1 MLLNEFYI
9 LSSLYNGSK
18 GLVDCQTDI
27 EKQKA
32 LQDAKCFSNLVKRG
46 YIKDNKLTS
55 KALNALQPYKVN
67 NAVILAAGAS
77 TRFIP
82 LSLEQPK
89 GLYEVR
95 NEKLIERQICQ
106 LKQAGINDIT
116 LVLGY
121 KKEMFYYLKDK
132 YQVKFIIN
140 DSFNIKN
147 NIESLR
153 LAQSIISNTYICVSD
168 DYFMENPFNQFEY
181 RCFFSGSS
189 TSEKTDE
196 MYAIT
201 DSNNRITR
209 LEKGL
214 DGGRIL
220 LGHCFFD
227 KQFSQKFFEIVNSLT
242 NNGKYDKAFW
252 EWLVKDYLNS
262 FDNIY
267 FKEFSPNT
275 IFEFD
280 YFDDLRKFDTNY
292 LGYSHSDIMRNI
304 KLIFRCDEEDIINF
318 RNVSKGL
325 TNKSFVF
332 EINGIEYIYRHPGDG
347 TESIVNRKN
356 EKKSLV
362 LAKQFGIDPTY
373 IYLDVNEGWKIS
385 QFIADFREPDYNSF
399 NDSKLII
406 KTLRKLH
413 NLPIT
418 VDYGL
423 DPIKDSIEIEKLL
436 KQKDPNCFKPY
447 QQLKENILKLYSL
460 TENDGIE
467 KCFCHGDTY
476 QPNWMILPDN
486 SVILIDWEY
495 SGVSDPGIDI
505 GYYIVD
511 GQYDFQQAEQFIK
524 EYLQQ
529 DYNSTTRLHY
539 LCYISII
546 AYYWFVWAL
555 YRESCGASMPDAL
568 QCWLNE
574 AIIYSDYVLDNLD
587 KIRQ

>member
-227 KQFSQKFFEIVNSLT
+227 KQFSQKFFEIVNSVT

-406 KTLRKLH
+406 KALRKLH

-529 DYNSTTRLHY
+529 DYNPTTRLHY

>member
-9 LSSLYNGSK
+9 LSSLYNVSK

-168 DYFMENPFNQFEY
+168 DYFMKNPFNQFEY

-227 KQFSQKFFEIVNSLT
+227 KQFSQKFFEIVNSVT

-529 DYNSTTRLHY
+529 DYNPTTRLHY

>member
-227 KQFSQKFFEIVNSLT
+227 KQFSQKFFEIVNSMT

-252 EWLVKDYLNS
+252 EWLVKDYLTS

-555 YRESCGASMPDAL
+555 YRESCGAIMPDAL

>member
-227 KQFSQKFFEIVNSLT
+227 KQFSQKFFEIVNSVT

>member
-168 DYFMENPFNQFEY
+168 DYFMENHFNQFEY
-181 RCFFSGSS
+181 RCYYSGSS

-227 KQFSQKFFEIVNSLT
+227 KQFSQKFFEIVNSVT

-529 DYNSTTRLHY
+529 DYNPTTRLHY

>member
-121 KKEMFYYLKDK
+121 KKEMFYYLEDK

-153 LAQSIISNTYICVSD
+153 LAQNIISNTYICVSD

-227 KQFSQKFFEIVNSLT
+227 KQFSQKFFEIVNSVT

-529 DYNSTTRLHY
+529 DYNPTTRLHY

>member
-116 LVLGY
+116 FVLGY
-121 KKEMFYYLKDK
+121 KKEMFCYLKDK

-227 KQFSQKFFEIVNSLT
+227 KQFSQKFFEIVNSVT

-529 DYNSTTRLHY
+529 DYNPTTRLHY

>member
-447 QQLKENILKLYSL
+447 QQLKDNILKLYSL

-529 DYNSTTRLHY
+529 DYNPTTRLHY

>member
-121 KKEMFYYLKDK
+121 KKEMFYYLEDK

-227 KQFSQKFFEIVNSLT
+227 KQFSQKFFEIVNSVT

-385 QFIADFREPDYNSF
+385 KFIADFREPDYNSF

-529 DYNSTTRLHY
+529 DYNPTTRLHY

>member
-27 EKQKA
+27 EKKKA

-121 KKEMFYYLKDK
+121 KKEMFYYLEDK

-227 KQFSQKFFEIVNSLT
+227 KQFSQKFFEIVNSVT

-529 DYNSTTRLHY
+529 DYNPTTRLHY

>member
-106 LKQAGINDIT
+106 LKQAGIDDIT

-121 KKEMFYYLKDK
+121 KKEMFYYLEDK

-227 KQFSQKFFEIVNSLT
+227 KQFSQKFFEIVNSVT

-529 DYNSTTRLHY
+529 DYNPTTRLHY

>member
-153 LAQSIISNTYICVSD
+153 LAQNIISNTYICVSD
-168 DYFMENPFNQFEY
+168 DYFTENPFNQFEY

-227 KQFSQKFFEIVNSLT
+227 KQFSQKFFEIVNSVT

-529 DYNSTTRLHY
+529 DYNPTTRLHY

>member
-106 LKQAGINDIT
+106 LKQAGIDDIT

-227 KQFSQKFFEIVNSLT
+227 KQFSQKFFEIVNSVT

-529 DYNSTTRLHY
+529 DYNPTTRLHY

>member
-106 LKQAGINDIT
+106 LKQAGIDDIT

-529 DYNSTTRLHY
+529 DYNPTTRLHY

>member
-1 MLLNEFYI
+1 M
-9 LSSLYNGSK
+9 
-18 GLVDCQTDI
+18 
-27 EKQKA
+27 
-32 LQDAKCFSNLVKRG
+32 
-46 YIKDNKLTS
+46 TS

-121 KKEMFYYLKDK
+121 KKEMFYYLEDK

-529 DYNSTTRLHY
+529 DYNPTTRLHY

>member
-106 LKQAGINDIT
+106 LKQAGIDDIT

-121 KKEMFYYLKDK
+121 KKEMFYYLEDK

-227 KQFSQKFFEIVNSLT
+227 KQFSQKFFEIVNSVT

-347 TESIVNRKN
+347 TESIVNRKI

-529 DYNSTTRLHY
+529 DYNPTTRLHY

>member
-153 LAQSIISNTYICVSD
+153 LAQNIISNTYICVSD

-227 KQFSQKFFEIVNSLT
+227 KQFSQKFFEIVNSVT

-529 DYNSTTRLHY
+529 DYNPTTRLHY

>member
-106 LKQAGINDIT
+106 LKQAGIDDIT

-121 KKEMFYYLKDK
+121 KKEMFYYLEDK

-227 KQFSQKFFEIVNSLT
+227 KQFSQKFFEIVNSVT

-529 DYNSTTRLHY
+529 DYNPTTRLHY

-568 QCWLNE
+568 HCWLNE

>member
-121 KKEMFYYLKDK
+121 KKEMFYYLEDK

-153 LAQSIISNTYICVSD
+153 LAQSIVSNTYICVSD

-227 KQFSQKFFEIVNSLT
+227 KQFSQKFFEIVNSVT

-529 DYNSTTRLHY
+529 DYNPTTRLHY

>member
-121 KKEMFYYLKDK
+121 KKEMFYYLEDK

-460 TENDGIE
+460 TENDGIK

-529 DYNSTTRLHY
+529 DYNPTTRLHY

>member
-227 KQFSQKFFEIVNSLT
+227 KQFSQKFFEIVNSVT

-495 SGVSDPGIDI
+495 SGVSDPGLDI

-511 GQYDFQQAEQFIK
+511 GQYNFQQAEQFIK

-529 DYNSTTRLHY
+529 DYNPTTRLHY

>member
-106 LKQAGINDIT
+106 LKQAGIDDIT

-227 KQFSQKFFEIVNSLT
+227 KQFSQKFFEIVNSVT

-385 QFIADFREPDYNSF
+385 QFIADFREPDYNNF

-529 DYNSTTRLHY
+529 DYNPTTRLHY

>member
-121 KKEMFYYLKDK
+121 KKEMFYYLEDK

-227 KQFSQKFFEIVNSLT
+227 KQFSQKFFEIVNSVT

-529 DYNSTTRLHY
+529 DYNPTTRLHY

-587 KIRQ
+587 KIIQ

>member
-227 KQFSQKFFEIVNSLT
+227 KQFSQKFFEIVNSVT

-332 EINGIEYIYRHPGDG
+332 EINSIEYIYRHPGDG

-529 DYNSTTRLHY
+529 DYNPTTRLHY

>member
-106 LKQAGINDIT
+106 LKQAGIDDIT

-153 LAQSIISNTYICVSD
+153 LAQNIISNTYICVSD

-227 KQFSQKFFEIVNSLT
+227 KQFSQKFFEIVNSVT

-529 DYNSTTRLHY
+529 DYNPTTRLHY

>member
-27 EKQKA
+27 EKKKA

-121 KKEMFYYLKDK
+121 KKEMFYYLEDK

-227 KQFSQKFFEIVNSLT
+227 KQFSQKFFEIVNSVT

-332 EINGIEYIYRHPGDG
+332 EINGIEYIDRHPGDG

-495 SGVSDPGIDI
+495 SGVSDPGMDI

-529 DYNSTTRLHY
+529 DYNPTTRLHY

>member
-106 LKQAGINDIT
+106 LKQAGIDDIT

-121 KKEMFYYLKDK
+121 KKEMFYYLEDK

-511 GQYDFQQAEQFIK
+511 GQYNFQQAEQFIK

-529 DYNSTTRLHY
+529 DYNPTTRLHY

>member
-106 LKQAGINDIT
+106 LKQAGIDDIT

-153 LAQSIISNTYICVSD
+153 LAQSIVSNTYICVSD

-227 KQFSQKFFEIVNSLT
+227 KQFSQKFFEIVNSVT

-529 DYNSTTRLHY
+529 DYNPTTRLHY

>member
-121 KKEMFYYLKDK
+121 KKEMFYYLEDK

-168 DYFMENPFNQFEY
+168 DYFTENPFNQFEY

-227 KQFSQKFFEIVNSLT
+227 KQFSQKFFEIVNSVT

-529 DYNSTTRLHY
+529 DYNPTTRLHY

>member
-227 KQFSQKFFEIVNSLT
+227 KQFSQKFFEIVNSVT

-413 NLPIT
+413 NLPIN

-529 DYNSTTRLHY
+529 DYNPTTRLHY

>member
-121 KKEMFYYLKDK
+121 KKEMFYYLEDK

-227 KQFSQKFFEIVNSLT
+227 KQFSQKFFEIVNSVT

-447 QQLKENILKLYSL
+447 QQLKDNILKLYSL

-511 GQYDFQQAEQFIK
+511 GQYNFQQAEQFIK

-529 DYNSTTRLHY
+529 DYNPTTRLHY

>member
-106 LKQAGINDIT
+106 LKQAGIDDIT

-121 KKEMFYYLKDK
+121 KKEMFYYLEDK

-227 KQFSQKFFEIVNSLT
+227 KQFSQKFFEIVNSVT
-242 NNGKYDKAFW
+242 NSGKYDKAFW
-252 EWLVKDYLNS
+252 EWLVKDYLTS

-529 DYNSTTRLHY
+529 DYNPTTRLHY

>member
-153 LAQSIISNTYICVSD
+153 LAQNIISNTYICVSD
-168 DYFMENPFNQFEY
+168 DYFTENPFNQFEY

-227 KQFSQKFFEIVNSLT
+227 KQFSQKFFEIVNSMT

-252 EWLVKDYLNS
+252 EWLVKDYLTS

-347 TESIVNRKN
+347 TDSIVNRKN

-447 QQLKENILKLYSL
+447 QQLKDNILKLYSL

-555 YRESCGASMPDAL
+555 YRESCGAIMPDAL

>member
-121 KKEMFYYLKDK
+121 KKEMFYYLEDK

-201 DSNNRITR
+201 DSNNRINR

-227 KQFSQKFFEIVNSLT
+227 KQFSQKFFEIVNSVT

-252 EWLVKDYLNS
+252 EWLVKDYLTS

-529 DYNSTTRLHY
+529 DYNPTTRLHY

>member
-1 MLLNEFYI
+1 M
-9 LSSLYNGSK
+9 
-18 GLVDCQTDI
+18 
-27 EKQKA
+27 
-32 LQDAKCFSNLVKRG
+32 
-46 YIKDNKLTS
+46 TS

-227 KQFSQKFFEIVNSLT
+227 KQFSQKFFEIVNSVT

-505 GYYIVD
+505 GYYIAD
-511 GQYDFQQAEQFIK
+511 GQYNFQQAEQFIK

-529 DYNSTTRLHY
+529 DYNPTTRLHY

>member
-32 LQDAKCFSNLVKRG
+32 LQDAKCYSNLVKRG

-227 KQFSQKFFEIVNSLT
+227 KQFSQKFFEIVNSVT

-511 GQYDFQQAEQFIK
+511 GQYNFQQAEQFIK

-529 DYNSTTRLHY
+529 DYNPTTRLHY

>member
-153 LAQSIISNTYICVSD
+153 LAQNIISNTYICVSD
-168 DYFMENPFNQFEY
+168 DYFTENPFNQFEY

-529 DYNSTTRLHY
+529 DYNPTTRLHY

>member
-511 GQYDFQQAEQFIK
+511 GQYNFQQAEQFIK

-529 DYNSTTRLHY
+529 DYNPTTRLHY

>member
-227 KQFSQKFFEIVNSLT
+227 KQFSQKFFEIVNSVT

-529 DYNSTTRLHY
+529 DYNPTTRLHY

-568 QCWLNE
+568 HCWLNE

>member
-9 LSSLYNGSK
+9 LSSLYNVSK

-121 KKEMFYYLKDK
+121 KKEMFYYLEDK

-227 KQFSQKFFEIVNSLT
+227 KQFSQKFFEIVNSVT

-529 DYNSTTRLHY
+529 DYNPTTRLHY